1 MSKMEIEIFDK
12 SWFKTSKTLKNVGS
26 KYSGQGPTG
35 GGVTIIGGSELF
47 HGAPLVA
54 LKAASRIVSMV
65 YFSTPD
71 NDKEIAD
78 KLKASLFNFIWVPYG
93 DIESY
98 IAKAEAVLIG
108 PGMMRSHVNEHGFV
122 CDAQGK
128 KTRDLTLD
136 LFRKHPDSRW
146 VVDGGA
152 LQVINVNEL
161 PKNAMISPNKKE
173 FLMLFGEE
181 MEDEIDIRAEQICRL
196 AKKHKLTILT
206 KDEISLVSDGHRTV
220 KILGGNEGLV
230 KGTTGDLIAGILA
243 GFMAKDDPLFS
254 ACAASYL
261 TKKAAEKLAETRSL
275 MFNTDDVVDMVPEIY
290 GEVMKD
296 LE

>member
-1 MSKMEIEIFDK
+1 MKIELFDK
-12 SWFKTSKTLKNVGS
+12 SWLKTSKTLKSVGS
-26 KYSGQGPTG
+26 KYSGQSPTG

-47 HGAPLVA
+47 HGAPLMA

-71 NDKEIAD
+71 EDKEIAN
-78 KLKASLFNFIWVPYG
+78 KLKTSLFNFIWVPYG
-93 DIESY
+93 DVESY
-98 IAKAEAVLIG
+98 IAKSEAVLIG

-122 CDAQGK
+122 CDDQGK
-128 KTRDLTLD
+128 KTRNLTLN
-136 LFRKHPDSRW
+136 LFRKSPDSCW

-152 LQVINVNEL
+152 LQVISVDEL
-161 PKNAMISPNKKE
+161 PKKAMISPNKKE

-181 MEDEIDIRAEQICRL
+181 METDIDKRAEQIWRM
-196 AKKHKLTILT
+196 AKKHDLTILT
-206 KDEISLVSDGHRTV
+206 KDEISLVSDGVRTV

-230 KGTTGDLIAGILA
+230 KGTTGDLIAGILV

-261 TKKAAEKLAETRSL
+261 TKKAAERLAETRGL
-275 MFNTDDVVDMVPEIY
+275 MFNTDDVVDKVPEIY
-290 GEVMKD
+290 GEIMNK
-296 LE
+296 